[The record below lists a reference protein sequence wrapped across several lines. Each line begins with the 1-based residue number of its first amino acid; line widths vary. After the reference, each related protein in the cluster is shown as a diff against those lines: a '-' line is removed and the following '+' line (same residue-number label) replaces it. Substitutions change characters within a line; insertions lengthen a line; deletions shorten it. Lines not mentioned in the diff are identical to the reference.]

1 MLNDAEMD
9 DLRWKADLIGGCVPV
24 RPEELRE
31 LLHEIAR
38 LRAENDRLRA
48 GRLWEGTVAVVR
60 ERLSLA
66 WCDSAWGTKRIA
78 ELSDAIADLDR
89 CYPPEEE

>member
-1 MLNDAEMD
+1 MSDAYVE
-9 DLRWKADLIGGCVPV
+9 AT
-24 RPEELRE
+24 RE
-31 LLHEIAR
+31 VDR

-48 GRLWEGTVAVVR
+48 GRLRAETVIAAR
-60 ERLSLA
+60 ECLSVA
-66 WCDSAWGTKRIA
+66 WRDSVWGTKRIA